1 MPKFRETIRAAAA
14 AIFTGALVAAVL
26 PIGAAAAPARVKE
39 ASTQPANAAE
49 SPFAGFAGKSN
60 HAPINIVSDQ
70 LNLDYKNNAILFTG
84 HVHAVQA
91 DSELTSDTMRV
102 LYGKDFHQVREVF
115 ADGNVRISQ
124 GQRWATGDHAVLD
137 ETLHTVVLT
146 GKPIVHDGN
155 NQVAGSKITVFLQT
169 GQSEVEQPKV
179 MIFPDG
185 MKSRD
190 NSGGAAGGGAGTRP
204 DQTAGSGGKR
214 K

>member
-1 MPKFRETIRAAAA
+1 MPKFRETISAAAA
-14 AIFTGALVAAVL
+14 AVCAGAIVAAGL
-26 PIGAAAAPARVKE
+26 PIGTAAAAARVKE
-39 ASTQPANAAE
+39 ASAPPANAAE
-49 SPFAGFAGKSN
+49 SPFGGFAGKSN

-70 LNLDYKNNAILFTG
+70 LNLDYKNNVIVFTG

-102 LYGKDFHQVREVF
+102 LYGKDFHQVRQVF
-115 ADGNVRISQ
+115 ADGNVRMSQ

-146 GKPIVHDGN
+146 GNPIVHDGS

-179 MIFPDG
+179 VIFPG
-185 MKSRD
+185 GTKSQD
-190 NSGGAAGGGAGTRP
+190 NGGGAAGGGAKSE
-204 DQTAGSGGKR
+204 QTAGPGNK
-214 K
+214 